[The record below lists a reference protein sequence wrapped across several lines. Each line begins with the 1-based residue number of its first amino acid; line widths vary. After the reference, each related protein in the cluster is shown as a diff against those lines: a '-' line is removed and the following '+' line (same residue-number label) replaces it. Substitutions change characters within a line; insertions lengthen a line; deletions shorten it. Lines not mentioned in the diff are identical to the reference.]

1 MQKKSDFLSVFTV
14 NDQQQI
20 RWQQQKVDMLYAK
33 ILQTKLFTDSFQ
45 KFFIQQ
51 IKVLF
56 LAQIVKF

>member
-1 MQKKSDFLSVFTV
+1 MQKKSDFLSVFTA

-45 KFFIQQ
+45 EFFIQQ